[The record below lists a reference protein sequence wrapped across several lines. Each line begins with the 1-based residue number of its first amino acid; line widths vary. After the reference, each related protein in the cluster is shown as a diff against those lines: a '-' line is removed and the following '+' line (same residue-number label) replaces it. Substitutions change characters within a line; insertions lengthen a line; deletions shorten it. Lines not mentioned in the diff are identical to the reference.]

1 MVSLDDFIIQLF
13 QPYFFYSF
21 MLLSIAFVSVK
32 FFLKFNSH
40 LSRKGQS
47 LLWVLPL
54 FCSSNCIVM
63 LPSANAHNYHTDTS
77 QPINSVNNVGVM
89 LLGSDIFSFTGLL
102 CIGSTIAAVGY
113 LVLMLGFGRQI
124 ALKRFHV
131 VMMAQDDYASIQQMV
146 KRTSRK
152 LGISEP
158 KVGLVDD
165 LLPNAF
171 TLGYGRKAVVVFSLG
186 LLEMLDPEELEAV
199 VSHELAHIK
208 AKDYLF
214 RAFSYSLNVLSFFN
228 PLSYFAA
235 SQAQKERELLADER
249 SLTLLDKP
257 TLMQQVLS
265 KLEAMTPMSSK
276 ISLVDRFSSS
286 LFIVSPLAHRPG
298 ILATHPKISQRM
310 QNITA
315 VTSKQAKKTKNLLP
329 TLLLVGILVCVII
342 ISGHSAVQIE
352 QTVIQNQNAHLINQ
366 YQVLFYNSTVT
377 GNSNPGMGIL
387 FQSWESFLNFTSGQ
401 QGMYRFAGT

>member
-1 MVSLDDFIIQLF
+1 MVSLDNFLIQLF
-13 QPYFFYSF
+13 QPYFFYSLVF
-21 MLLSIAFVSVK
+21 LSIAFVSVK
-32 FFLKFNSH
+32 VFLKFNSH

-54 FCSSNCIVM
+54 FIPVIVLLCFHPQTLITLTPT
-63 LPSANAHNYHTDTS
+63 LPNQFSQVTD
-77 QPINSVNNVGVM
+77 VGVM

-102 CIGSTIAAVGY
+102 CIGGALAAVGY
-113 LVLMLGFGRQI
+113 LVLMLGFGRTI

-131 VMMAQDDYASIQQMV
+131 VMMAQDEFVSIQKEV
-146 KRTSRK
+146 KRMSRK
-152 LGISEP
+152 LDIAEP

-171 TLGYGRKAVVVFSLG
+171 TLGYGRNTVVVFSLG
-186 LLEMLDPEELEAV
+186 LLELLEPDELKAV

-208 AKDYLF
+208 AKDFLF
-214 RAFSYSLNVLSFFN
+214 RALSYSLNLLSFFN

-235 SQAQKERELLADER
+235 SQAQKERELLADEK

-265 KLEAMTPMSSK
+265 KLEALAPSQSK
-276 ISLVDRFSSS
+276 ISIADRFSSK
-286 LFIVSPLAHRPG
+286 LFIVSPLVRRPG
-298 ILATHPKISQRM
+298 ILATHPKFSQRM

-315 VTSKQAKKTKNLLP
+315 VTSKQVKKTKNLLP
-329 TLLLVGILVCVII
+329 TLLLLSILFCVII

-366 YQVLFYNSTVT
+366 YQVLLYNSTVT
-377 GNSNPGMGIL
+377 GNTDPEMGIL
-387 FQSWESFLNFTSGQ
+387 FPNWESFLNFTSGQ